1 MSRIVAQPAFVRLA
15 GLQFVID
22 ILGVEHLTGLGIDN
36 EDLARSNAA
45 FGNDSLRL
53 VVIGANL

>member
-15 GLQFVID
+15 GLKFVID

-36 EDLARSNAA
+36 
-45 FGNDSLRL
+45 
-53 VVIGANL
+53 